1 MSTSEI
7 GRISSNARWSHINCL
22 GRRVHASS
30 PTMSRVCHLLHLSAW
45 KMRNP
50 LVILLEVSGLVSID
64 ECDYE
69 HQSKLEVAVGCSWWS
84 LSISRRRM
92 RRLASCMHAAWRQ
105 TGDGQTTVPEKIAQ
119 ILCPVRWSRGASG
132 LKLQSGHLLHL
143 ASFSLDL
150 RSSIAGE
157 DTLDKK
163 EGTARYIC
171 RLDSLQ
177 ATFFRDRNSFSLPP
191 DLHVAITYIHT
202 YIQ

>member
-92 RRLASCMHAAWRQ
+92 RRLASCMHAASRSLAAPDWRRA
-105 TGDGQTTVPEKIAQ
+105 DYS
-119 ILCPVRWSRGASG
+119 SRKNRTNLVSCALVTWRIWLEASIWPSAASG
-132 LKLQSGHLLHL
+132 FIL
-143 ASFSLDL
+143 A
-150 RSSIAGE
+150 
-157 DTLDKK
+157 
-163 EGTARYIC
+163 
-171 RLDSLQ
+171 
-177 ATFFRDRNSFSLPP
+177 
-191 DLHVAITYIHT
+191 
-202 YIQ
+202 

>member
-1 MSTSEI
+1 MVVSTSEI

-84 LSISRRRM
+84 VNILAENEAACLLLAAPDWRRADYSSRKNRTNLVSCALVTWRIWLEASIWPS
-92 RRLASCMHAAWRQ
+92 A
-105 TGDGQTTVPEKIAQ
+105 
-119 ILCPVRWSRGASG
+119 ASG
-132 LKLQSGHLLHL
+132 FIL
-143 ASFSLDL
+143 A
-150 RSSIAGE
+150 
-157 DTLDKK
+157 
-163 EGTARYIC
+163 
-171 RLDSLQ
+171 
-177 ATFFRDRNSFSLPP
+177 
-191 DLHVAITYIHT
+191 
-202 YIQ
+202 